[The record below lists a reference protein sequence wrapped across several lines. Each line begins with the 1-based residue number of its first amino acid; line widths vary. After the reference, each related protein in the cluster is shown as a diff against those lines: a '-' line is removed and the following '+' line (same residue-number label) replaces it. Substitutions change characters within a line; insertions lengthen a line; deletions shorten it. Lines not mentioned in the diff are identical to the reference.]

1 MQRLST
7 IRRDFKSSDRTRRS
21 RGLSR
26 YRHHLLTCAGIVL
39 GASVIVSLLPHDAE
53 ATRAEPETLLDP
65 VFAPSAAVAAA
76 DELLAAPLAASE
88 PTLSLTDDRPR
99 LQPEPSLAWISAE
112 VRKGDSLSLIFKRHG
127 LTERDLHQIISL
139 GGETRA
145 LTKIFPGHEIRL
157 RLDEEGQLQALAYD
171 VGEARTLQVERQQET
186 GGFIAHTIERELDIR
201 TAQASN
207 TIQGSLFVA
216 ANRAGL
222 SDGLIMEL
230 VRIFGWDIDFSLDIR
245 QDDRFSLVYEEVY
258 LEGEKLR
265 DGRILAAEFVNR
277 GKVFRAVRYTD
288 AQNRTD
294 YYSPDGKSMRKAFLR
309 SPVEYTRVSSRF
321 TTGRMHPVLNRI
333 RAHKGVDYA
342 APSGTPI
349 KATGDGRVILKGVN
363 GGYGNTVIIQHG
375 NRYNT
380 LYAHLSGF
388 ARGLKQGDRVKQ
400 GQLIGYVGMTGLA
413 TGPHLHYEF
422 RVDDIHRDPLTVQF
436 PDAAPVPAQH
446 LADFRTH
453 TQPLLA
459 QLEAIHAPDGSTAV
473 TAAQAPHEQDDRVA
487 LNSSR

>member
-1 MQRLST
+1 MKRLNT
-7 IRRDFKSSDRTRRS
+7 IRRDFKSQGWTPPA

-26 YRHHLLTCAGIVL
+26 YRHHLLTCAGLIL
-39 GASVIVSLLPHDAE
+39 GASIIVSLVPHEAE
-53 ATRAEPETLLDP
+53 ATRSSSIET
-65 VFAPSAAVAAA
+65 VFAPVLP
-76 DELLAAPLAASE
+76 LLATAPDEPTEVLAETQEQAPSFPAASAIQ
-88 PTLSLTDDRPR
+88 T
-99 LQPEPSLAWISAE
+99 EPSTPWTHAE
-112 VRKGDSLSLIFKRHG
+112 VRKGDNLSLIFKRHG
-127 LTERDLHQIISL
+127 LSERDLHQIMSL
-139 GGETRA
+139 GGETHA
-145 LTKIFPGHEIRL
+145 LTKIFPGSEIRL
-157 RLDEEGQLQALAYD
+157 MLDEAGSLKALAYD
-171 VGEARTLQVERQQET
+171 VGEARTLQVQREET
-186 GGFIAHTIERELDIR
+186 GFAAETIERELDIR
-201 TAQASN
+201 TAQASGI
-207 TIQGSLFVA
+207 IQGSLFVA

-230 VRIFGWDIDFSLDIR
+230 VRIFGWDIDFALDIR
-245 QDDRFSLVYEEVY
+245 QDDHFSLIYEEVY

-288 AQNRTD
+288 AQNRAD

-321 TTGRMHPVLNRI
+321 STGRMHPVLNRI

-342 APSGTPI
+342 APTGTPI

-375 NRYNT
+375 SRYNT

-400 GQLIGYVGMTGLA
+400 GQTIGYVGMSGLA

-422 RVDDIHRDPLTVQF
+422 RVDDIHRDPLKVQF
-436 PDAAPVPAQH
+436 PEAAPVPAQH
-446 LADFRTH
+446 LADFKTH
-453 TQPLLA
+453 TQALLT
-459 QLEAIHAPDGSTAV
+459 QLKAAHAIHEVSAAATPDEALRD
-473 TAAQAPHEQDDRVA
+473 QDDRVA
-487 LNSSR
+487 LNSAR

>member
-1 MQRLST
+1 MERLST
-7 IRRDFKSSDRTRRS
+7 IRRDFKSPGHPPRA

-26 YRHHLLTCAGIVL
+26 YRHHLLTGAGIVL
-39 GASVIVSLLPHDAE
+39 GASLIVSLLPHEAE
-53 ATRAEPETLLDP
+53 ATRSATAESTLDP
-65 VFAPSAAVAAA
+65 VFAPSGTSTDEAAPAVFAETHEQAPSSTATPVAAA
-76 DELLAAPLAASE
+76 E
-88 PTLSLTDDRPR
+88 PP
-99 LQPEPSLAWISAE
+99 PEWIQAE

-127 LTERDLHQIISL
+127 LTERELHQVMSL

-145 LTKIFPGHEIRL
+145 LTKIFPGSEIRF
-157 RLDEEGQLQALAYD
+157 RLDEAGALQALSYD
-171 VGEARTLQVERQQET
+171 VGEARTLQVQRQDS
-186 GGFIAHTIERELDIR
+186 GFTADVIERELDIR
-201 TAQASN
+201 TAQASG

-230 VRIFGWDIDFSLDIR
+230 VRIFGWDIDFALDIR
-245 QDDRFSLVYEEVY
+245 QDDHFSLIYEEIY

-288 AQNRTD
+288 AQNRAD

-309 SPVEYTRVSSRF
+309 SPVEYSRVSSRF
-321 TTGRMHPVLNRI
+321 STGRMHPVLNRI

-342 APSGTPI
+342 APTGTPI
-349 KATGDGRVILKGVN
+349 KATGDGKVVLKGVN

-375 NRYNT
+375 SRYST

-388 ARGLKQGDRVKQ
+388 ARGLKQGDRVRQ
-400 GQLIGYVGMTGLA
+400 GQTIGYVGMSGLA

-422 RVDDIHRDPLTVQF
+422 RVDDIHRDPLKVQF
-436 PDAAPVPAQH
+436 PDAAPVPAQQ
-446 LADFRTH
+446 LADFKTH

-459 QLEAIHAPDGSTAV
+459 QLEAAHAIHEASV
-473 TAAQAPHEQDDRVA
+473 IAADDAQQEKSDRVA
-487 LNSSR
+487 LNSAR